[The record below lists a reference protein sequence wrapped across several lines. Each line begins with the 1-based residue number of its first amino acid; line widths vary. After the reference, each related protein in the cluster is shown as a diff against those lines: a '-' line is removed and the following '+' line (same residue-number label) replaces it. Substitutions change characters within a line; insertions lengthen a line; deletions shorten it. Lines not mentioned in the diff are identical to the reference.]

1 MIRGL
6 APRPGAEQS
15 RWRLAGVFGV
25 AAYMGY
31 FGAAAGVLMLA
42 VLAAMISESLIKINA
57 IKNAI
62 SGAARSRQ
70 NRSQPSG
77 AIGRRPRRASPRA
90 LGRTARR

>member
-6 APRPGAEQS
+6 APRPGAERS

-62 SGAARSRQ
+62 SGAANGVAALMGGCRSGRFGSLSRCAASRSR
-70 NRSQPSG
+70 
-77 AIGRRPRRASPRA
+77 
-90 LGRTARR
+90 